1 MNKKRVKTFDEVLKK
16 AKKESYKKLKD
27 RVDSLDGIE
36 KIRVDSIIEMRKF
49 DDGFK
54 NTKKSKE
61 VLKIYDEDALIY
73 RCDKPTIIEENAR
86 KKEIT
91 DENEKV
97 YESIKIEASDVVIV
111 ESKFN
116 IKDNMIKSLELINV
130 EDKPYYGRIIF
141 KEDQTTENLTIKNV
155 AVRGKF
161 NSSKVS
167 IDGVT
172 YLDIYLDAKDNADET
187 ELIIR
192 PNDDESRKH
201 SFFLD
206 EEGKNIR
213 GKINL
218 SVRFY
223 NKLSIENKR
232 NLRDKNFAAHI
243 FIENVPLYIYGLK
256 KIKGLSIEEIRKQF
270 MILNKNI
277 AINLNDEVDY
287 YE

>member
-1 MNKKRVKTFDEVLKK
+1 MNIKRVKIFDEVLKN
-16 AKKESYKKLKD
+16 AKKESYKELKD
-27 RVDSLDGIE
+27 RVDRLDGIE

-49 DDGFK
+49 DDGIK
-54 NTKKSKE
+54 ITKKSKE
-61 VLKIYDEDALIY
+61 VSRIYDEGTLIFK
-73 RCDKPTIIEENAR
+73 CDKPTFI
-86 KKEIT
+86 
-91 DENEKV
+91 DENINDIKKNDKEKV
-97 YESIKIEASDVVIV
+97 YENIKIEASDVVMV
-111 ESKFN
+111 ESRLNSKGN
-116 IKDNMIKSLELINV
+116 ILKNIELINV

-172 YLDIYLDAKDNADET
+172 YLDIYLDAKDNTGET
-187 ELIIR
+187 EIIIR
-192 PNDDESRKH
+192 PNDDESRNH
-201 SFFLD
+201 SIFLD

-223 NKLSIENKR
+223 NKLSIENKKK
-232 NLRDKNFAAHI
+232 LRDKNFAAHI
-243 FIENVPLYIYGLK
+243 FIENVPLYIYGFK
-256 KIKGLSIEEIRKQF
+256 KIKNLSIEEVKNEF
-270 MILNKNI
+270 MILNKSI
-277 AINLNDEVDY
+277 AINLSDEVDY